1 MSTPPHYFVSF
12 FKKEMFAELR
22 ESLARAK
29 CDESSLEISR
39 IFSVFS
45 RMQDR
50 GAFLEARIAQ
60 VGLIGQATEFD
71 SFGYTLRRDSALEA
85 TLGESY
91 GFYSSEIQLEICLWG
106 CSAGTFHFDPRELF
120 DSRA

>member
-1 MSTPPHYFVSF
+1 
-12 FKKEMFAELR
+12 MFAELR
-22 ESLARAK
+22 ERLARTK

-60 VGLIGQATEFD
+60 VDLIGQTAEFD
-71 SFGYTLRRDSALEA
+71 SFEFMLRRDSTLET
-85 TLGESY
+85 TLGQS
-91 GFYSSEIQLEICLWG
+91 CG
-106 CSAGTFHFDPRELF
+106 CSSQEI
-120 DSRA
+120 